1 MASIGGKV
9 TKAFEEKSDFTHYLG
24 QDRDANEI
32 KESED
37 FAVVIGYGAVG
48 KVVCDLLDRKLIK
61 YVGIE
66 NDANKAIQARNAGL
80 PVFYGDI
87 GRQEV
92 AEAFNVGKAKAV
104 VVCISDRDQANRAVI
119 ALRRWYPDVKIFS
132 RAKDKDHAYRLQS
145 TLNVA
150 AMVPILPEDNLLLTL
165 PFGGA
170 VLKALGGTPEEVN
183 AILESKRKEVMS
195 GISLVESEEDMA
207 LVQLGID
214 PEERTRKNESKKAI
228 KEEDGDTYTSSAA
241 KNRIEETKEKSPF
254 VAEVI
259 GDVFPEAE
267 EESGPEIVV
276 EATINENKNVDSQL
290 VGLEVMS
297 EPEENFTGEVSE
309 LEVVSDDE
317 DVTGDAAELE
327 IVYSD
332 KNL

>member
-1 MASIGGKV
+1 MALTPAMATAGEKIAKV
-9 TKAFEEKSDFTHYLG
+9 LEEKSDFTHYLG

-32 KESED
+32 KESDD

-66 NDANKAIQARNAGL
+66 IDPNKAIQARNSGL

-132 RAKDKDHAYRLQS
+132 RARDKDHAYRLQS

-195 GISLVESEEDMA
+195 GISLVETEEDMA

-214 PEERTRKNESKKAI
+214 PEKRTNKKESKTNS
-228 KEEDGDTYTSSAA
+228 EEDEGAASAA
-241 KNRIEETKEKSPF
+241 TVVSKSAAANRIEETKEKSPF

-267 EESGPEIVV
+267 EAIEPEIVV
-276 EATINENKNVDSQL
+276 EDIVHESADSNIEL
-290 VGLEVMS
+290 VIS
-297 EPEENFTGEVSE
+297 
-309 LEVVSDDE
+309 
-317 DVTGDAAELE
+317 
-327 IVYSD
+327 SD
-332 KNL
+332 KNLTVSES

>member
-1 MASIGGKV
+1 MASAGENIA
-9 TKAFEEKSDFTHYLG
+9 KALEEKSDFTHYLG

-32 KESED
+32 KESDD

-66 NDANKAIQARNAGL
+66 IDPNKAIQARNSGL

-119 ALRRWYPDVKIFS
+119 ALRRWYPNVKIFS
-132 RAKDKDHAYRLQS
+132 RAKNKDHAYRLQS

-195 GISLVESEEDMA
+195 GISLVETEEDMA

-214 PEERTRKNESKKAI
+214 PKERTKEKENKTKSA
-228 KEEDGDTYTSSAA
+228 EEDHGDASPSTATAPKSAA
-241 KNRIEETKEKSPF
+241 ANRIEETKEKSPF

-267 EESGPEIVV
+267 EDFDPETNESSIDESS
-276 EATINENKNVDSQL
+276 TINIELDIPGKNII
-290 VGLEVMS
+290 GLEIDAVIPS
-297 EPEENFTGEVSE
+297 E
-309 LEVVSDDE
+309 D
-317 DVTGDAAELE
+317 
-327 IVYSD
+327 
-332 KNL
+332 